1 MTEIRFIGVDPG
13 LNHPAIA
20 VLDERKSILFTTRF
34 NSRPDDPVPKKLHD
48 STLHFVS
55 FYSGFMSANQD
66 YHVAV
71 ELPERQDSI
80 RGQKCIDRNDFVK
93 LCMSAGVLV
102 NLFQGFGRVVK
113 VHLFSPSQW
122 KGQVPK
128 AVTKS
133 RLLGHYGADE
143 IMPLSDDEVDAVALA
158 RYLVDHYAP

>member
-1 MTEIRFIGVDPG
+1 MEKRFIGIDPG
-13 LNHPAIA
+13 LNHPALA
-20 VLDERKSILFTTRF
+20 VLDENKTILFTTRY
-34 NSRPDDPVPKKLHD
+34 NSKAIHSVPEKLHEAV
-48 STLHFVS
+48 LHFVS
-55 FYSGFMSANQD
+55 FYSAFMSAGQE

-93 LCMSAGVLV
+93 LCMSCGVLT
-102 NLFQGFGRVVK
+102 NLFQGMGQVKK

-133 RLLGHYGADE
+133 RLMAHYGAEEVFLLSEDE
-143 IMPLSDDEVDAVALA
+143 IDAVALA
-158 RYLVDHYAP
+158 RYLVDNYAS